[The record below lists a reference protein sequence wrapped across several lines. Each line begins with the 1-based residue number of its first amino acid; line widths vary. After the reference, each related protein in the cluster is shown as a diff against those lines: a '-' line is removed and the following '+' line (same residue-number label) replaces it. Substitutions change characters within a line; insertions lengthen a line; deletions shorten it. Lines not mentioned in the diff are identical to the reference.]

1 MAGGD
6 VNAWARLIV
15 NSLWGCRLSFQLS
28 HTAWTHDKCPP
39 WKKVATVRNCRKS
52 FYISLSQNQ
61 ILSSWI
67 YRPFYDF
74 LFSMPCY
81 SWPYPLWDFAR
92 TWGTKNTN
100 RKVRRGPRALHT
112 NTKSEGGYK
121 KGLPSPQ
128 IRHQDF
134 LLTEV
139 SKSSPSLQKIGN
151 VPLRT
156 MRTALK
162 TL

>member
-1 MAGGD
+1 MLEPG
-6 VNAWARLIV
+6 
-15 NSLWGCRLSFQLS
+15 SLWIPFEAAVFHSSWLIQPG
-28 HTAWTHDKCPP
+28 HTTSALRE
-39 WKKVATVRNCRKS
+39 KKVATVRNCSKS
-52 FYISLSQNQ
+52 FYISLSLNQ

-67 YRPFYDF
+67 YRPFSDF

-81 SWPYPLWDFAR
+81 SWPYPLWAFAR

-100 RKVRRGPRALHT
+100 PKVRRGPRAPHT

-134 LLTEV
+134 LLTEM
-139 SKSSPSLQKIGN
+139 SKSSPSLQKIDN

-156 MRTALK
+156 MSIDVISGHLHF
-162 TL
+162 

>member
-1 MAGGD
+1 MTSCSPCHAIPD
-6 VNAWARLIV
+6 PTPFETLQEPEEPR
-15 NSLWGCRLSFQLS
+15 
-28 HTAWTHDKCPP
+28 T
-39 WKKVATVRNCRKS
+39 
-52 FYISLSQNQ
+52 Q
-61 ILSSWI
+61 IERSGEVLELCI
-67 YRPFYDF
+67 QT
-74 LFSMPCY
+74 L
-81 SWPYPLWDFAR
+81 
-92 TWGTKNTN
+92 
-100 RKVRRGPRALHT
+100 KVR
-112 NTKSEGGYK
+112 EDIK

-156 MRTALK
+156 MKTALK